1 MPLAPPGDPY
11 IDIRGNVVQPKK
23 TVGSVRPMKLATSTS
38 VPIASAYQSTV
49 RRSIKELFAEPQT
62 QSVINAV
69 LMYSLLGMTSNEI
82 AHLLDT
88 SVVDVQH
95 IVDLPAYQ
103 ETFEA
108 LFREIISANSNS
120 LQARISAYAA
130 NAVEN
135 VMELADVSNDDEHV
149 PAIVKLKA
157 NQDILDRSGLST
169 DALFGKG
176 SQDDSS
182 NTLQIQIVEA
192 ADSHTNIN
200 INVGKKR

>member
-1 MPLAPPGDPY
+1 MSLAQPGDPY
-11 IDIRGNVVQPKK
+11 LDSKGAVIQAKAPKK
-23 TVGSVRPMKLATSTS
+23 DARPLRLNVATTIPLASS
-38 VPIASAYQSTV
+38 YQAHS

-62 QSVINAV
+62 QTVLNAV
-69 LMYSLLGMTSNEI
+69 LMYSLLGMTVNEI
-82 AHLLDT
+82 AALLNT
-88 SVVDVQH
+88 SIVDVQH
-95 IVDLPAYQ
+95 IIDLPAYQ

-135 VMELADVSNDDEHV
+135 VMEIADSEIGEDI

-157 NQDILDRSGLST
+157 NQDILDRSGLSS
-169 DALFGKG
+169 DALFGKSAQEDG
-176 SQDDSS
+176 Q

-200 INVGKKR
+200 INVGKKPR

>member
-1 MPLAPPGDPY
+1 MALAQPGDPY
-11 IDIRGNVVQPKK
+11 IDNKGNVVQPRTTK
-23 TVGSVRPMKLATSTS
+23 TDVRPMRLATNTS
-38 VPIASAYQSTV
+38 VPIASAYQAHT

-69 LMYSLLGMTSNEI
+69 LMYTLLGMTPNEI
-82 AHLLDT
+82 SHLLDT

-95 IVDLPAYQ
+95 IIALPAYQ

-108 LFREIISANSNS
+108 LFREMISANSNS

-135 VMELADVSNDDEHV
+135 VMDLASVENDDEHV

-176 SQDDSS
+176 SQDDAN

-192 ADSHTNIN
+192 ADSHTNIV
-200 INVGKKR
+200 INTGKKR

>member
-1 MPLAPPGDPY
+1 MSLAQPGDPY
-11 IDIRGNVVQPKK
+11 IDNKGNVVQPKSTK
-23 TVGSVRPMKLATSTS
+23 KDIRPMKLATSTS
-38 VPIASAYQSTV
+38 VPVASAYQSTQ
-49 RRSIKELFAEPQT
+49 RRSVKELFAEPQT
-62 QSVINAV
+62 QTVLNAV
-69 LMYSLLGMTSNEI
+69 LLYSLMGLTPNEI
-82 AHLLDT
+82 AFILNTH
-88 SVVDVQH
+88 VEDVHH
-95 IVDLPAYQ
+95 IIDLPAYQ

-108 LFREIISANSNS
+108 LFKEIISANSNS

-135 VMELADVSNDDEHV
+135 VMELADVSNDDENV

-176 SQDDSS
+176 AQEDSS

-200 INVGKKR
+200 INVGKKK

>member
-1 MPLAPPGDPY
+1 MSLAQPGDPY
-11 IDIRGNVVQPKK
+11 IDNKGNVVQPKK
-23 TVGSVRPMKLATSTS
+23 TKQDVRPMRLATSTS
-38 VPIASAYQSTV
+38 VPVAAAYQSTA
-49 RRSIKELFAEPQT
+49 RRSVKELFAEPKTQT
-62 QSVINAV
+62 VLNAV
-69 LMYSLLGMTSNEI
+69 LLYSLLGLTPNEI
-82 AHLLDT
+82 AFILDT
-88 SVVDVQH
+88 DVRDVHH
-95 IVDLPAYQ
+95 IIDLPAYQ

-108 LFREIISANSNS
+108 MFREIISANSNS

-135 VMELADVSNDDEHV
+135 VMDLASVENDDESV

-176 SQDDSS
+176 SQEDSS